1 MLNHRIFNSR
11 WLAFGW
17 LIFISILFIL
27 PGSAIPHSSL
37 FTLIYLDKW
46 VHVFLFAVLVFL
58 WRSALLFP
66 RQAIVLIA
74 LSLCYGILVEFVQ
87 EFWVPNR
94 SFDVYDMAADLAGS
108 ILGTLVWGWGKKNK
122 PL

>member
-1 MLNHRIFNSR
+1 MLNLRIFSYR
-11 WLAFGW
+11 WLAYGW
-17 LIFISILFIL
+17 LVFISILFIL
-27 PGSAIPHSSL
+27 PGSAIPHSSW

-46 VHVFLFAVLVFL
+46 VHIFLFAVLVFL

-66 RQAIVLIA
+66 RHAITLVA
-74 LSLCYGILVEFVQ
+74 LSLSYGILVEFVQ
-87 EFWVPNR
+87 EYWVPNR

-108 ILGTLVWGWGKKNK
+108 ILGILIWGWGKKNK